1 MLYAYY
7 ASRLPGE
14 FQVTSDE
21 PVPLVTAHSAAADRP
36 SFYNKLN
43 LPKLR
48 EPFRTG
54 AFMSQSVRSWRP
66 QHR

>member
-21 PVPLVTAHSAAADRP
+21 PVPLVTAHSAADQP
-36 SFYNKLN
+36 SFYNKL
-43 LPKLR
+43 
-48 EPFRTG
+48 
-54 AFMSQSVRSWRP
+54 
-66 QHR
+66 